1 MDFSFSHASEE
12 SPREDDFFC
21 KFVVS
26 KNGHFPVN
34 HDGRKIQKY
43 KV

>member
-1 MDFSFSHASEE
+1 MDFSFSHASVE
-12 SPREDDFFC
+12 SPRKMIFFL
-21 KFVVS
+21 KLVS